1 MSSRIRVAH
10 PEKLVVTGGADDEKA
25 YLLIKRRLAKG
36 GGLDAA
42 TELSAAQLAVLARLN
57 KSLEDAIND
66 SRETELPASVPVIYS
81 ELGVVTKP
89 KRRSSSTRR
98 KDDVPDA
105 VEGEGTMKKE
115 AKDSQVI
122 MEKRDDNKAISK
134 RRNSVNKLE
143 KSPIAIVENVRR
155 NGTITLQ
162 SATEAAEA
170 LRQRLSSSSS
180 SSAAAAAGGWGGEGG
195 RGGIATD
202 GRSNPVSSS
211 QSSGESLSPLPRIR
225 YLQKQLRLQ
234 DEVLKTSKSGSI
246 EKANAEAKKTSLAEE
261 LATLLRH

>member
-1 MSSRIRVAH
+1 VSSRIRVAH

-105 VEGEGTMKKE
+105 VEGEGTMRKE

-180 SSAAAAAGGWGGEGG
+180 AAAAGGWGGEGG

-246 EKANAEAKKTSLAEE
+246 EKANAEAKKNSLAEE

>member
-1 MSSRIRVAH
+1 VSSRIRVAH

-57 KSLEDAIND
+57 KSLEDAVND
-66 SRETELPASVPVIYS
+66 ARETELPASVPVIYS

-89 KRRSSSTRR
+89 KRRSSSSRR

-105 VEGEGTMKKE
+105 VEGEGTMRKE

-170 LRQRLSSSSS
+170 LRQRLSSS
-180 SSAAAAAGGWGGEGG
+180 AAAAGGGGGEGG

-202 GRSNPVSSS
+202 ERSNPLSSS

-234 DEVLKTSKSGSI
+234 DEVLKTSKRGSI

>member
-57 KSLEDAIND
+57 KSLEDAVND
-66 SRETELPASVPVIYS
+66 ARETELPASVPVIYS

-89 KRRSSSTRR
+89 KRRSSSSRR

-105 VEGEGTMKKE
+105 VEGEGTMRKE

-170 LRQRLSSSSS
+170 LRQRLSSS
-180 SSAAAAAGGWGGEGG
+180 AAAAGGGGGEGG

-202 GRSNPVSSS
+202 ERSNPLSSS

-234 DEVLKTSKSGSI
+234 DEVLKTSKRGSI

>member
-1 MSSRIRVAH
+1 VSSRIRVAH

-105 VEGEGTMKKE
+105 VEGEGTMRKE

-180 SSAAAAAGGWGGEGG
+180 SSSAAAGGWGGEGG

-202 GRSNPVSSS
+202 GRSYPVSSS

-225 YLQKQLRLQ
+225 FLQKQLRLQ

>member
-1 MSSRIRVAH
+1 VSSRIRVAH

-57 KSLEDAIND
+57 KSLEDAVND
-66 SRETELPASVPVIYS
+66 ARETELPASVPVIYS

-170 LRQRLSSSSS
+170 LRQRLSSSS
-180 SSAAAAAGGWGGEGG
+180 AAAAGGRGGEGG

-202 GRSNPVSSS
+202 GRSYPVSSS

-246 EKANAEAKKTSLAEE
+246 ENANAEAKKTSLAEE